1 MGQLPKPMSLTI
13 TLLSLTF
20 IASFV
25 VLLVSLL
32 NAPEGHEDE
41 HGFHFSSAGKKA
53 TPVVVRVKVSS
64 QRAAA

>member
-1 MGQLPKPMSLTI
+1 MSLTL

-25 VLLVSLL
+25 VLLVSVL

-41 HGFHFSSAGKKA
+41 HGFHLSSAGKQKTGA
-53 TPVVVRVKVSS
+53 VIRVKVST
-64 QRAAA
+64 QPFVA

>member
-1 MGQLPKPMSLTI
+1 MSLTL

-20 IASFV
+20 ITSFV

-41 HGFHFSSAGKKA
+41 NGFYLSNAGKQA
-53 TPVVVRVKVSS
+53 TPVVVRVKVST
-64 QRAAA
+64 QRLAA